1 MVWAQAVPAGGDVP
15 YAFRDDATS
24 AAASVLAREGPDLR
38 DSSADGAG
46 TASNGGGRKDDA
58 ARLRGQRLGRLGFGA
73 GTGVQEFQVAAR
85 DDERLHLRIGEVLAN
100 LGGILFVVREIE
112 QVIEDLQRRGEL
124 MKHMGGVAAELGHGF
139 DGVGLEQVQILGQR
153 RLSEAEVQG
162 QGTCGAA
169 RLGE

>member
-1 MVWAQAVPAGGDVP
+1 M
-15 YAFRDDATS
+15 
-24 AAASVLAREGPDLR
+24 
-38 DSSADGAG
+38 
-46 TASNGGGRKDDA
+46 
-58 ARLRGQRLGRLGFGA
+58 
-73 GTGVQEFQVAAR
+73 AAR
-85 DDERLHLRIGEVLAN
+85 DDERLRLRIGEVLAN